1 MGLTFQCQ
9 TFLSFYTVHG
19 VLAQECWSGLPFPPP
34 VDQVLSELFTMT
46 LPSWVALHSIAHSF
60 IESHKPLCHNKSVIH
75 EWGYYSVIKMKEILP
90 FTTALMNLEDSLL
103 VFPVAQTVKILP
115 AMQEIQV

>member
-1 MGLTFQCQ
+1 
-9 TFLSFYTVHG
+9 
-19 VLAQECWSGLPFPPP
+19 
-34 VDQVLSELFTMT
+34 
-46 LPSWVALHSIAHSF
+46 
-60 IESHKPLCHNKSVIH
+60 
-75 EWGYYSVIKMKEILP
+75 MKEILP